1 MAEKTL
7 LVHTMG
13 CKVNQYESMHLKEAL
28 DLRGFSPASEDSNP
42 EVIIV
47 NTCTVT
53 QRSDRNARILIRRA
67 RRSNPEAFL
76 VVTGCLAQTS
86 GEEMLSLGADLV
98 AGSAWKQKLPELI
111 EKRQRGVLAGTSYP
125 LGLGPEPVKRFDA
138 HTRAFFKVQDGCE
151 TFCAYCI
158 VPHARGPSRS
168 LPPEEVKN
176 GLITLKEGG
185 HREVVLTGIHIGN
198 WGKDLN
204 PPKNFMDLLDLAEA
218 HGPERIRISSLEPL
232 ELTGEVTERI
242 ATSRVLCPHLHI
254 PLQSG
259 SDGVLKR
266 MGRPYDAG
274 LFLDR
279 VMNAAR
285 RIDDLC
291 LGFDVIAGFPGE
303 SEEDF
308 CATKALLQ
316 KIPFCYL
323 HIFPYSPRKST
334 PAYGMAGQVEE
345 GEKRR
350 RAAAL
355 KELSAQKRGEFERS
369 QLGKVHPALGEG
381 KVEEGFLTFRTR
393 NYLEVRVKW
402 EGEKP
407 PGELGVK
414 ITGRSGKN
422 LMGEISCR

>member
-1 MAEKTL
+1 MPGKTL
-7 LVHTMG
+7 LIHTMG
-13 CKVNQYESMHLKEAL
+13 CKVNQYESMHLREVL
-28 DLRGFSPASEDSNP
+28 DLQGFSPVSEGSGP
-42 EVIIV
+42 QVVIV

-67 RRSNPEAFL
+67 RRDNPEAFL

-98 AGSAWKQKLPELI
+98 AGSAWKHKLPELI

-168 LPPEEVKN
+168 LPPEEVRN
-176 GLITLKEGG
+176 GLITLREGG

-198 WGKDLN
+198 WGKDLS
-204 PPKNFMDLLDLAEA
+204 PPKNFLDLLDLAEV
-218 HGPERIRISSLEPL
+218 HGPGRVRISSLEPM
-232 ELTGEVTERI
+232 ELTGEVTARI
-242 ATSRVLCPHLHI
+242 AASKSFCNHLHI

-259 SDGVLKR
+259 SDKVLKL
-266 MGRPYDAG
+266 MGRPYTADI
-274 LFLDR
+274 FYER
-279 VMNAAR
+279 VMEAAGSME
-285 RIDDLC
+285 DLC
-291 LGFDVIAGFPGE
+291 LGFDVIVGFPGE

-323 HIFPYSPRKST
+323 HIFPYSPRKGT
-334 PAYGMAGQVEE
+334 PAYSMTGQVEE

-350 RAAAL
+350 RAAEL
-355 KELSAQKRGEFERS
+355 KELSAQKRGVFERS

-381 KVEEGFLTFRTR
+381 KVEEGLLTFRTR
-393 NYLEVRVKW
+393 NYLEVKVKW

-407 PGELGVK
+407 PGELAVK
-414 ITGRSGKN
+414 ITGQSGKK